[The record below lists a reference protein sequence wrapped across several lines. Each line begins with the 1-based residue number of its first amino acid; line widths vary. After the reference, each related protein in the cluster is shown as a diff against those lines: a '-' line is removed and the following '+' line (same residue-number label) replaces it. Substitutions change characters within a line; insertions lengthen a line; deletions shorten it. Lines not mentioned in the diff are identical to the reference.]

1 MSLERN
7 LTFNG
12 SGIHPFDGSADP
24 QKINILLVDDS
35 ADCLMA
41 LKEVLDGPDRHLVMV
56 QSGEEALR
64 YLLGAE
70 VGVVLLDIRL
80 SGLNG
85 YETAAL
91 IRQRSRTKSVPIIFL
106 TGYSKEDEDVARGYS
121 FGAVDYIFKPVDPS
135 ALKSK
140 ADCFVELAKSN
151 QTLKRQTLA
160 LTPSEKEFLRSRTV
174 ALLLKHAPVPTFVAG
189 LDGLILQANLLVGKI
204 LGLQVDQAI
213 GAASSG
219 TLTPGERWLL
229 IGAVREAAER
239 GVKREV
245 VVHPRPMSGQP
256 MAFALH
262 IAPLRNDEDRVIGVI
277 GMGQDMR
284 RYEQAMLDLER
295 TRVELEG
302 RVQEVAHLK
311 EIVVARDLSLL
322 RLQKEHEALRLD
334 RRRVPSGAPA
344 SDSCREADR

>member
-91 IRQRSRTKSVPIIFL
+91 IRQRSRTKSV
-106 TGYSKEDEDVARGYS
+106 
-121 FGAVDYIFKPVDPS
+121 
-135 ALKSK
+135 
-140 ADCFVELAKSN
+140 
-151 QTLKRQTLA
+151 
-160 LTPSEKEFLRSRTV
+160 
-174 ALLLKHAPVPTFVAG
+174 
-189 LDGLILQANLLVGKI
+189 
-204 LGLQVDQAI
+204 
-213 GAASSG
+213 
-219 TLTPGERWLL
+219 
-229 IGAVREAAER
+229 
-239 GVKREV
+239 
-245 VVHPRPMSGQP
+245 
-256 MAFALH
+256 
-262 IAPLRNDEDRVIGVI
+262 
-277 GMGQDMR
+277 
-284 RYEQAMLDLER
+284 
-295 TRVELEG
+295 
-302 RVQEVAHLK
+302 
-311 EIVVARDLSLL
+311 
-322 RLQKEHEALRLD
+322 
-334 RRRVPSGAPA
+334 
-344 SDSCREADR
+344 